1 MSATETVGVDLGG
14 TKLLVGVVDEGCA
27 VHHRSVER
35 SSGQTEDALMKM
47 ASRAITDA
55 IAVRPDVR
63 AVGLG
68 VPCTIDRERGVAI
81 AAVNLP
87 ITDVPIAE
95 ILSQDIDLP
104 LSIDNDANLA
114 ALAEHCFGAA
124 RGADNVVMVT
134 VGTGIG
140 GGLILNGELYRG
152 SIGAGAELG
161 HTVIEMDGPRCQGS
175 CPGRG
180 CVESLASGTA
190 MGREGSAAAQR
201 EPDSALGKAL
211 AAGTAIDGKVVTD
224 AAIGGDTAAREV
236 VELIGRRLGIALAS
250 FANIF
255 DPDVIV
261 VGGGVAAA
269 GGLLIGPAQAEIRD
283 RALAPMNKTPVVVAQ
298 LGADA
303 GMIGA
308 AAMARLE
315 SEAQ

>member
-55 IAVRPDVR
+55 IAVRPDAR

-269 GGLLIGPAQAEIRD
+269 GDLLIGPAQAEIRD